1 MNTVLWRLIFTYFV
15 SQCLANNISLQK
27 QKRTLN
33 ERKDCLRKNRF
44 RILNRIIE
52 LLDARDLF
60 WYEFQCAASFDD
72 IVATYFCFQILEN
85 PCKCLRSV

>member
-15 SQCLANNISLQK
+15 SKENSQRE
-27 QKRTLN
+27 KRLSQ
-33 ERKDCLRKNRF
+33 EKSFPYFEPYNRF
-44 RILNRIIE
+44 TGRER
-52 LLDARDLF
+52 F
-60 WYEFQCAASFDD
+60 VSYEFQCAASFDD